1 MLLLLLLMMMMM
13 ILECTKKYYSKV
25 VGLLYLFCGNIIID
39 GIGDG
44 LNGKGGQYFELF
56 ANNGWFVWLAV
67 CGWILTQSQYRGIDD
82 TPTEKKNN

>member
-1 MLLLLLLMMMMM
+1 MDWV
-13 ILECTKKYYSKV
+13 ILYRICDAFN
-25 VGLLYLFCGNIIID
+25 GGNQ
-39 GIGDG
+39 IGDG
-44 LNGKGGQYFELF
+44 IRKRFNGKGGQYFELF